1 MGAEERM
8 PLEKGIL
15 RARLKDKLD
24 KCWTAYR
31 DRILTLAPAR
41 IIERAAE
48 ISAASFCHDQLTN
61 NSILYSEDLLGYLL
75 QFDDPL
81 EAIREQWMEEQAV
94 DLSGEFKHAMWSL
107 WDHGPKPD
115 ETPIAG
121 GMAME

>member
-1 MGAEERM
+1 M
-8 PLEKGIL
+8 EKGIL

-31 DRILTLAPAR
+31 DSLLTLAPAR

-48 ISAASFCHDQLTN
+48 IASASFCHDQLTN

-94 DLSGEFKHAMWSL
+94 DLSGELNHALWSL
-107 WDHGPKPD
+107 RECGPKLKNGP
-115 ETPIAG
+115 AMG
-121 GMAME
+121 GMTMK